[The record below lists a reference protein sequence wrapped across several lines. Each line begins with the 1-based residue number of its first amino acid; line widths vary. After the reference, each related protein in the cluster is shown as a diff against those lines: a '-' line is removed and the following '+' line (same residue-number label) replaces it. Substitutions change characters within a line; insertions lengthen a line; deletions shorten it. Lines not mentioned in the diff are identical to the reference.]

1 MAKILLVEDD
11 QPLRVVI
18 ENLLLDNHHTVD
30 SAEDGQYALQL
41 LLDYSY
47 DAAII
52 DWDIPLVPGIEVC
65 KAYRSKGGKAPV
77 LFLTGRT
84 DFKSRVTG
92 LDSGADDYL
101 CKPFNHEELLARLRA
116 LLRRQSGQQEN
127 LLTVGSI
134 SYNSQS
140 KEVFFEGRPIELARK
155 EIAILEFFL
164 RNPNHAFSIEAIV
177 ERVWSS
183 ESEVS
188 PETVRPYI
196 KKLRERLT
204 RPDGSCQLVTVHGSG
219 YKLNKE

>member
-11 QPLRVVI
+11 HPLRVVI

-65 KAYRSKGGKAPV
+65 KAYRNKGGKTPV

-116 LLRRQSGQQEN
+116 LLRRHAGQQEN

-134 SYNSQS
+134 AYNIQS
-140 KEVFFEGRPIELARK
+140 REVFFEGRPIELTRK
-155 EIAILEFFL
+155 EIAILEFFM

-204 RPDGSCQLVTVHGSG
+204 HQDGSCPLVTVHGSG
-219 YKLNKE
+219 YKLIKE